1 MINAGARADVVS
13 AVPTLQTLARRA
25 DCLRRAVS
33 GEYSRL
39 CLYFIHRCAHR
50 AVDAQ
55 NELSKTAAVTDA
67 VRERTRRVV
76 KATRWAAHN
85 VLFQCGAR
93 LSAPFIDRQL
103 VGTHVEVKGDE
114 FLRMRRGAY
123 VTLESRPMPPNISSG
138 SDSSVESL
146 FSATTNT
153 VMLAEGRVDQP
164 VASCTRAG
172 LAFGIEP

>member
-1 MINAGARADVVS
+1 MINAGACADVVS
-13 AVPTLQTLARRA
+13 VVPTLQTLARQA
-25 DCLRRAVS
+25 DCLRKAVS
-33 GEYSRL
+33 KEYSQL
-39 CLYFIHRCAHR
+39 CLYFIHPCAHQ

-55 NELSKTAAVTDA
+55 NALSEEAVTDA

-76 KATRWAAHN
+76 KAARWAAHN
-85 VLFQCGAR
+85 VLFWCGAR

-123 VTLESRPMPPNISSG
+123 VTLESQPMPPNISSG

-164 VASCTRAG
+164 IASRTRLG
-172 LAFGIEP
+172 LASGIEPV